1 MSPSAFIGGDLC
13 DRVADLCETSEPT
26 GLPRLKAPGPVA
38 QGTVRPDRVA
48 VLLPPH
54 KEHRWT

>member
-26 GLPRLKAPGPVA
+26 GLPRLKGPVA